1 MFSKLIFY
9 RINNSNFKISKK
21 CIEQLNIT
29 YDLFYSLCI
38 SNIFKLIDFEIN
50 DEDCEDIIELYKL
63 LNDTKKIK
71 NILNINEIKTCI
83 TKTILSYKN
92 IWLKYP
98 EILMNIGSV
107 TLYDFLNKTKI
118 KYDVILSISHLFL
131 LLNYYM
137 YSTLDNYF
145 EKEYC
150 GDDKYTDML
159 KILWNNKVKDG
170 LRVCEICEN
179 IYESVNN
186 KKLKIK
192 VNFT

>member
-1 MFSKLIFY
+1 MFSNLIFY

-21 CIEQLNIT
+21 CINQLNIT

-38 SNIFKLIDFEIN
+38 SNIFNLIDFEIN
-50 DEDCEDIIELYKL
+50 DEDCEDLIELYKL

-170 LRVCEICEN
+170 LHVCEICEN